1 MPKKVPSLVTHVAHL
16 VGAMFECPNCEQ
28 VAVYSEKEV
37 SLYGMTCNKCLQPFN
52 IAISERLLEFC
63 KPCQQKV
70 RQDEQNEFEIEP
82 WLRGPVEAEQIKK
95 LQHLMFQQAFAHC
108 FIDHG
113 CFKCETKTYPHAGS
127 SLCKRCKEL
136 FQNRMKP
143 YRKRLGAT

>member
-70 RQDEQNEFEIEP
+70 RQLPRQHSYALANRNRAQTRERARWLPRPVSEGLPGSVLRAKNYSSVFEKIRERREQ
-82 WLRGPVEAEQIKK
+82 W
-95 LQHLMFQQAFAHC
+95 
-108 FIDHG
+108 D
-113 CFKCETKTYPHAGS
+113 
-127 SLCKRCKEL
+127 
-136 FQNRMKP
+136 
-143 YRKRLGAT
+143 